1 MTLYVSTKDQKEVI
15 VALKKDGEVVRELR
29 DFNEWGSQ
37 VLLGLIQKILQDQS
51 ISEKDLTA
59 IEVDPGP
66 GSFTGLRVGAAVAQA
81 MGFAL
86 EIPVNGKMN
95 QTVDLRY

>member
-1 MTLYVSTKDQKEVI
+1 MTLYISTKDQKEVI

-37 VLLGLIQKILQDQS
+37 VLLGLIQKILQDHG
-51 ISEKDLTA
+51 ITEKDLTA

-86 EIPVNGKMN
+86 GIPVNGNIN
-95 QTVDLRY
+95 QPVELRY